1 MSRDK
6 KSQSHRTSQ
15 SNMMASTALQ
25 TQLKID
31 QNNIDGTAIDPNQTI
46 NESWFKQ
53 DFQSP
58 QDNQKF
64 MAISQGI
71 QDRFCLT
78 KRQIYGSPYSTAR
91 QIKKQMNQTVTD
103 HFSGQHLKEGD
114 STSSQLKGLKGH
126 TNNQNVFSQNQQRAH
141 KKLPVVIDSES
152 IEQIERKID
161 TVVKSHPNVDR
172 FSPIR
177 KLHDDGS

>member
-64 MAISQGI
+64 MAIS
-71 QDRFCLT
+71 
-78 KRQIYGSPYSTAR
+78 
-91 QIKKQMNQTVTD
+91 
-103 HFSGQHLKEGD
+103 
-114 STSSQLKGLKGH
+114 
-126 TNNQNVFSQNQQRAH
+126 
-141 KKLPVVIDSES
+141 
-152 IEQIERKID
+152 
-161 TVVKSHPNVDR
+161 
-172 FSPIR
+172 
-177 KLHDDGS
+177 

>member
-53 DFQSP
+53 DF
-58 QDNQKF
+58 
-64 MAISQGI
+64 
-71 QDRFCLT
+71 
-78 KRQIYGSPYSTAR
+78 
-91 QIKKQMNQTVTD
+91 
-103 HFSGQHLKEGD
+103 
-114 STSSQLKGLKGH
+114 
-126 TNNQNVFSQNQQRAH
+126 
-141 KKLPVVIDSES
+141 
-152 IEQIERKID
+152 
-161 TVVKSHPNVDR
+161 
-172 FSPIR
+172 
-177 KLHDDGS
+177 